1 MRSATREALSAARA
15 ELAAMG
21 TVDLAT
27 GENLFEAGRAI
38 GQSFQLLG
46 ALSDPVADASAK
58 VALVDAVFGQAV
70 TPKALRLLESVAG
83 ARWSG
88 SDDLLAG
95 IEDLGL
101 RAVAESAPSDAG
113 IESELFAFQAVVS
126 SDDGLELAL
135 SDKLGRSEA
144 KAGLVESLL
153 GGKASPQTV
162 AIVRH
167 LVLLPRGRRIGE
179 MLEYAASVV
188 ADQADTIIAT
198 VTSAGPID
206 ESRLDRLKAGLA
218 RRYGRDITLNQV
230 IDPSVVGG
238 LRVQI
243 GDDVIDG
250 SVATRLHD
258 LKLQLAG

>member
-1 MRSATREALSAARA
+1 MRSATREALSNARA
-15 ELAAMG
+15 ELTALG

-38 GQSFQLLG
+38 AGSFQLLG

-58 VALVDAVFGQAV
+58 VALVDAVFAKTV
-70 TPKALRLLESVAG
+70 TPNALRLLESVAAG
-83 ARWSG
+83 RWSG
-88 SDDLLAG
+88 SDDLLSG

-101 RAVAESAPSDAG
+101 RAVADSAPSDARV
-113 IESELFAFQAVVS
+113 EAELFTFQAVVS
-126 SDDGLELAL
+126 GDDGLELAL
-135 SDKLGRSEA
+135 SDKLGRNEA

-153 GGKASPQTV
+153 GGKASDQTV

-188 ADQADTIIAT
+188 ADQADTVIAT
-198 VTSAGPID
+198 VTSARPID
-206 ESRLDRLKAGLA
+206 DARLDRLKAGLA

-250 SVATRLHD
+250 SIATRLHD

>member
-21 TVDLAT
+21 AVDLAT
-27 GENLFEAGRAI
+27 GENLFEAARAI
-38 GQSFQLLG
+38 GGSFQLLG
-46 ALSDPVADASAK
+46 ALSDPVADPSAK
-58 VALVDAVFGQAV
+58 IALVDAVFGNAV
-70 TPKALRLLESVAG
+70 TPSALRLLEAVAG
-83 ARWSG
+83 GRWSG
-88 SDDLLAG
+88 SNDLLAG

-101 RAVAESAPSDAG
+101 RAVAGSAAARAQ
-113 IESELFAFQAVVS
+113 IESELFTFHAVVS

-135 SDKLGRSEA
+135 SDKLGRTEA

-153 GGKASPQTV
+153 GGKASEQTV

-198 VTSAGPID
+198 VTSARPID
-206 ESRLDRLKAGLA
+206 ASRLDRLKAGLA

-230 IDPSVVGG
+230 VDPTVVGG

>member
-1 MRSATREALSAARA
+1 MRSATREALSKARA

-21 TVDLAT
+21 GVDLAT

-38 GQSFQLLG
+38 GRSFQLLG
-46 ALSDPVADASAK
+46 ALSDPVADPAAK
-58 VALVDAVFGQAV
+58 IALVDAVFGQAV
-70 TPKALRLLESVAG
+70 TPNALRLLETVVG
-83 ARWSG
+83 GRWSG
-88 SDDLLAG
+88 SDDLLSG

-101 RAVAESAPSDAG
+101 RAVAGSAPAGTG
-113 IESELFAFQAVVS
+113 IERELFTFRAIVS

-135 SDKLGRSEA
+135 SDKLGRNEA

-153 GGKASPQTV
+153 EGKASDRTV

-198 VTSAGPID
+198 VTSADPID
-206 ESRLDRLKAGLA
+206 ASRLERLKKGLA
-218 RRYGRDITLNQV
+218 RRYGRGITLNQV
-230 IDPSVVGG
+230 VDPSVVGG
-238 LRVQI
+238 LRIQI

-250 SVATRLHD
+250 SVSTRLHD
-258 LKLQLAG
+258 LRLQLAG

>member
-1 MRSATREALSAARA
+1 MRSATREALSTARA

-21 TVDLAT
+21 AVDLAT
-27 GENLFEAGRAI
+27 GENLFEAARAI
-38 GQSFQLLG
+38 GNSFQLLG
-46 ALSDPVADASAK
+46 ALSDPVADSSAK
-58 VALVDAVFGQAV
+58 VALVDAVFTKAV
-70 TPKALRLLESVAG
+70 TPNALRLLETVAG
-83 ARWSG
+83 GRWSG
-88 SDDLLAG
+88 SDDLLSG

-101 RAVAESAPSDAG
+101 RSVAISAPANTR
-113 IESELFAFQAVVS
+113 IEAELFTVQAIVS

-153 GGKASPQTV
+153 DGKASAQTV

-179 MLEYAASVV
+179 MLDYAASVV

-206 ESRLDRLKAGLA
+206 APRLDRLKAGLA
-218 RRYGRDITLNQV
+218 RRYGRDITVNQV

>member
-1 MRSATREALSAARA
+1 MRSATREALAAARS

-27 GENLFEAGRAI
+27 GENLFEAARAI
-38 GQSFQLLG
+38 GGSFQLLG
-46 ALSDPVADASAK
+46 ALSDPVADPSAK
-58 VALVDAVFGQAV
+58 VALVDAVFGKAV
-70 TPKALRLLESVAG
+70 TANALRLLESVAAG
-83 ARWSG
+83 RWSG
-88 SDDLLAG
+88 SNDFLAG

-101 RAVAESAPSDAG
+101 RAVAVSAPAG
-113 IESELFAFQAVVS
+113 VQIEAELFAFQSVVS

-135 SDKLGRSEA
+135 SDKLGRTEA
-144 KAGLVESLL
+144 KAGLIESLL
-153 GGKASPQTV
+153 GGKASAQTV

-179 MLEYAASVV
+179 MLAHAASVV
-188 ADQADTIIAT
+188 ADQAGTVIAT
-198 VTSAGPID
+198 VTSAAPVD
-206 ESRLDRLKAGLA
+206 DARLERLKAGLS
-218 RRYGRDITLNQV
+218 RRYGRGITLNQV
-230 IDPSVVGG
+230 IDPSLVGG